1 MPQYHAFGDILGS
14 ELDLPALAPAE
25 GGLPRWNLRIVPPTP
40 GPTAPFPLGSEEV
53 EPGILVALSRHDDG
67 LRLVFD
73 DTGTFD
79 VSTDGSTIEWA
90 APEGVDLDAAR
101 KDVLGRVM
109 AVALQQQG
117 VVALHGSA
125 VSLGGIGVCFLAPKF
140 HGKSTTAA
148 ALVDAGARFLTDD
161 LVAIDE
167 ASPPHILPGVPIFQL
182 WRDSAERVGSGAA
195 DVPGTSSDA
204 KFQRHW
210 GRGVGQRGT
219 GARLGAIYLLVPRPA
234 DPAAAV
240 VRTRLSSV
248 EAALALLGQSKLARL
263 LGPEGRQTLLAATTR
278 LADQVPVYRLA
289 VPRDFARL
297 GDLVTSLQEWHRPTS
312 AP

>member
-14 ELDLPALAPAE
+14 ALDLPALAPAE
-25 GGLPRWNLRIVPPTP
+25 GGQPRWNLRIVSQAPQA
-40 GPTAPFPLGSEEV
+40 TAIAPLGSEEV
-53 EPGILVALSRHDDG
+53 EPGVQVALSRHADG
-67 LRLVFD
+67 LRLAFD

-79 VSTDGSTIEWA
+79 ISPDGATIDWA

-125 VSLGGIGVCFLAPKF
+125 VSLGGVGVCFLAPKF

-195 DVPGTSSDA
+195 DVPGTASDA

-210 GRGVGQRGT
+210 GRGIGQRGT

-240 VRTRLSSV
+240 SRSRLSGV
-248 EAALALLGQSKLARL
+248 EAALALLGQAKLARL
-263 LGPEGRQTLLAATTR
+263 LGAEGRMTLLAATTR
-278 LADQVPVYRLA
+278 LADQVPVYRLT

-297 GDLVTSLQEWHRPTS
+297 GDLVSSLQEWHRS
-312 AP
+312 ADTP